1 MNENYNRR
9 FTMMTNCEPLEIIF
23 KYILIGD
30 LGSGKTSLINR
41 YINDDYVENYICTI
55 GVDFMTKTIRM
66 NADMIKI
73 QIWDTAGMEK
83 YQNITT
89 SYYRSANAGIILF
102 DLSNRDSFNSLDR
115 WIKTFYE
122 NINPLNNTCLII
134 IGNKKD
140 LEDRIPDEEIKQY
153 MSIKKLEYYET
164 SAKTGEGIIDA
175 LDCVT
180 NRLYIK
186 YKLTNQQTSSNYIP
200 KRLSLQRVESK
211 TDSSSK
217 CSC

>member
-1 MNENYNRR
+1 MNEKNNRK
-9 FTMMTNCEPLEIIF
+9 FTMMSNYTEPLEMIF

-41 YINDDYVENYICTI
+41 YINNNYVDNYICTI
-55 GVDFMTKTIRM
+55 GVDFMTKTVKI
-66 NADMIKI
+66 DGDIIKI

-115 WIKTFYE
+115 WITTFYE
-122 NINPLNNTCLII
+122 NTNPINNTSLIV

-140 LEDRIPDEEIKQY
+140 LEDRIPDEEIKEY
-153 MSIKKLEYYET
+153 MATRKLEYFEA
-164 SAKTGEGIIDA
+164 SAKTGEGVIEA
-175 LDCVT
+175 LDSIT
-180 NRLYIK
+180 SRLYNKFKIS
-186 YKLTNQQTSSNYIP
+186 TPRTTIRNIP
-200 KRLSLQRVESK
+200 KKLYLQRIESK
-211 TDSSSK
+211 SEIRN

>member
-1 MNENYNRR
+1 MNEKNNRR
-9 FTMMTNCEPLEIIF
+9 FTMMSYYEPLEIIF

-41 YINDDYVENYICTI
+41 YINNNYIENYICTV
-55 GVDFMTKTIRM
+55 GVDFMTKTIKI
-66 NADMIKI
+66 DGDIIKI

-115 WIKTFYE
+115 WITTFYE
-122 NINPLNNTCLII
+122 NTNPLNNTSLII

-140 LEDRIPDEEIKQY
+140 LDDKIPEEEIKEY
-153 MSIKKLEYYET
+153 MSIKKLKYYEA
-164 SAKTGEGIIDA
+164 SAKTGEGVIEA
-175 LDCVT
+175 LDSLT
-180 NRLYIK
+180 NTLYNK
-186 YKLTNQQTSSNYIP
+186 YKISRPQTSQNYMP
-200 KRLSLQRVESK
+200 KRVPLQRIGSK
-211 TDSSSK
+211 KDNS

>member
-1 MNENYNRR
+1 MNEKNNRR
-9 FTMMTNCEPLEIIF
+9 FTMMTNIEPLEIIF

-41 YINDDYVENYICTI
+41 YINDNYVENYICTI
-55 GVDFMTKTIRM
+55 GVDFMTKTIKID
-66 NADMIKI
+66 NDIVKI

-115 WIKTFYE
+115 WINTFYE
-122 NINPLNNTCLII
+122 NTNPLNHTSLII

-140 LEDRIPDEEIKQY
+140 KEDKIPDEEIWQY
-153 MSIKKLEYYET
+153 ISTRKLEYYET
-164 SAKTGEGIIDA
+164 SAKTGEGVIEA
-175 LDCVT
+175 LDNLT
-180 NRLYIK
+180 NRLYK
-186 YKLTNQQTSSNYIP
+186 KFKLQNRKTSINKVP
-200 KRLSLQRVESK
+200 KKLSLQRIESK
-211 TDSSSK
+211 IDSNK

>member
-1 MNENYNRR
+1 MNEKNNRR
-9 FTMMTNCEPLEIIF
+9 FTMMTNIEPLKIIF

-41 YINDDYVENYICTI
+41 YINDNYVENYICTI
-55 GVDFMTKTIRM
+55 GVDFMTKTIRID
-66 NADMIKI
+66 NDIVKI

-102 DLSNRDSFNSLDR
+102 DLGCRDSFNNLDK
-115 WIKTFYE
+115 WINTFYE
-122 NINPLNNTCLII
+122 NTNPLNHTSLVI

-140 LEDRIPDEEIKQY
+140 KEDKISDDEILQY
-153 MSIKKLEYYET
+153 IITRKLEYYQT
-164 SAKTGEGIIDA
+164 SAKTGEGVVEA
-175 LDCVT
+175 LDNLT
-180 NRLYIK
+180 NRLYK
-186 YKLTNQQTSSNYIP
+186 KFKLQNQKTSINNFP
-200 KRLSLQRVESK
+200 KKLSLKRIKSK
-211 TDSSSK
+211 NDSNK